1 MIRRDFRGTITVGA
15 RSMERRR
22 RANVRAKLRLFGFG
36 DIRTLYT
43 GIGPNRRL
51 LGRTTSELGA
61 AGQGR
66 VRTSISGGAALR
78 AVRPSSLLLPAQI
91 GGRLRGGERGAKRD
105 IAVAVNG
112 RIEAVGRTFYLRG
125 DRRESFAVNVPEAS
139 LRPGRNTVEV
149 FQVSRGRLT
158 LIGRA

>member
-1 MIRRDFRGTITVGA
+1 M
-15 RSMERRR
+15 
-22 RANVRAKLRLFGFG
+22 RAKLRLFGSG

-43 GIGPNRRL
+43 GIGPNRAL
-51 LGRTTSELGA
+51 LGRTVADLKP
-61 AGQGR
+61 AGQGK
-66 VRTSISGGAALR
+66 VRASISGAANVR
-78 AVRPSSLLLPAQI
+78 AVRASSLLLPAQI
-91 GGRLRGGERGAKRD
+91 GGPVRGGKRGAKRD

-125 DRRESFAVNVPEAS
+125 SRQENFAVNVPEAS
-139 LRPGRNTVEV
+139 LKPGRNTVEI